1 MLQRLQE
8 EIKLKS
14 EEILPKIKEYRTHLH
29 MNPELSFQEYETADF
44 IASKLDAL
52 GIEHER
58 ISETGIVALIKGG
71 QEGKVIGLRADM
83 DALPITEVEDGR
95 SHRSKKDGIMH
106 ACGHDAH
113 SSALLGAAE
122 ILNSI
127 KKNIKGTIKLVFQPG
142 EEKQPGGASILI
154 KNGVLDNPRV
164 DLMIGQHVMPLIKT
178 GNVGFRPGLYMAS
191 TDEVFID
198 IYGKG
203 GHGAMPHFCVD
214 PITISAQIITALQQV
229 ISRVNNPAIPSV
241 LTLGKIEGI
250 GATNVIPPVV
260 KMEGTFRTFDEEWR
274 EKAHQK
280 INQIAT
286 SIAAGFDAKAVVT
299 ISKGYP
305 FLKNDVD
312 LTQSCQKA
320 ASDYL
325 GSSHVEELGIWMAGE
340 DFSYYSQE
348 VPSVFYRFGVRNEA
362 LGITENVHHPAFDI
376 DTDSLKTATGMMAW
390 LACYHGHK
398 I

>member
-1 MLQRLQE
+1 
-8 EIKLKS
+8 
-14 EEILPKIKEYRTHLH
+14 
-29 MNPELSFQEYETADF
+29 
-44 IASKLDAL
+44 
-52 GIEHER
+52 
-58 ISETGIVALIKGG
+58 
-71 QEGKVIGLRADM
+71 
-83 DALPITEVEDGR
+83 
-95 SHRSKKDGIMH
+95 
-106 ACGHDAH
+106 
-113 SSALLGAAE
+113 
-122 ILNSI
+122 
-127 KKNIKGTIKLVFQPG
+127 
-142 EEKQPGGASILI
+142 
-154 KNGVLDNPRV
+154 
-164 DLMIGQHVMPLIKT
+164 
-178 GNVGFRPGLYMAS
+178 
-191 TDEVFID
+191 
-198 IYGKG
+198 
-203 GHGAMPHFCVD
+203 
-214 PITISAQIITALQQV
+214 
-229 ISRVNNPAIPSV
+229 
-241 LTLGKIEGI
+241 LGKIEGI

-280 INQIAT
+280 IKQIAT